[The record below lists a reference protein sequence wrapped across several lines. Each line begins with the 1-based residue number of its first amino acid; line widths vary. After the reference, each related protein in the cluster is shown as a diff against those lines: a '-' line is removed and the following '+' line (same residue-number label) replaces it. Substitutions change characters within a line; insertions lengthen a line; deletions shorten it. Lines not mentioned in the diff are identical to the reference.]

1 MKKILS
7 AIIMAALLGVGLVGV
22 SSGPASAAC
31 PYTACINT
39 TTTIKAPAQKRA
51 GKSIAIKTSV
61 AAPGNVVPNG
71 TVRVAVVKTK
81 NGRTVYAS
89 TLAYA
94 GGRLTFLTQPL
105 RRGTYV
111 ATATFTANPSSVF
124 NSSSASTSF
133 VIKKRRHR

>member
-7 AIIMAALLGVGLVGV
+7 AIILTALIGLGLVAV
-22 SSGPASAAC
+22 SGAPASAAC

-39 TTTIKAPAQKRA
+39 TTTVRAPAQKRA
-51 GKSIAIKTSV
+51 GKSIAIKTTV
-61 AAPGNVVPNG
+61 LAPGNAIPQGKVKV
-71 TVRVAVVKTK
+71 TVVKTQ

-89 TLAYA
+89 TLPYA
-94 GGRLTFLTQPL
+94 GGQLTFLTQPL
-105 RRGTYV
+105 RRGNYV
-111 ATATFTANPSSVF
+111 ATATFTADPSSVY